1 MSRKLLFEDASLEQC
16 NLANKTRDRL
26 LKDLEMNDFENKF
39 ESKEINYRDFNKY
52 DVIDYLITKDDVI
65 FFIENRNVKTSTV
78 LANVLMKMNRL

>member
-1 MSRKLLFEDASLEQC
+1 MSRKLLFEDASLAQC
-16 NLANKTRDRL
+16 NLAIKTRDRL
-26 LKDLEMNDFENKF
+26 LKDLEMNDFENTF